1 LNKAHEE
8 GSLFK
13 ILIDIG
19 LVRVDENIFNYYMN
33 SNSKEIQ
40 AISPRVSN
48 EKNYDYHSSYN
59 DTDLNAIAGV
69 SMSNLDIGKSI
80 SQNFENEN
88 NQHGKSIYID
98 SKPSMIL
105 KGIEDGISS
114 NTWDDSTIRTYSRL
128 ATQMKFDYCLDYI
141 KSNYLNSKDEIE
153 ESLNSRDYKT
163 MKRNQ
168 QIINNKPLK
177 SSMSDWKINS
187 QYDISKRGLTPPN
200 EVLSVI
206 RNRLGKADAEIQL
219 RSMKI
224 LNKKLSPF

>member
-1 LNKAHEE
+1 MTVDE
-8 GSLFK
+8 K
-13 ILIDIG
+13 ILNYMNQYSNQKE
-19 LVRVDENIFNYYMN
+19 VQTPQVVDET
-33 SNSKEIQ
+33 K
-40 AISPRVSN
+40 
-48 EKNYDYHSSYN
+48 YDYHSSYN

-88 NQHGKSIYID
+88 DLYRKSIYID
-98 SKPSMIL
+98 SRPSMIL
-105 KGIEDGISS
+105 KGIEDTTST

-128 ATQMKFDYCLDYI
+128 ASQMKFDYCLDYI
-141 KSNYLNSKDEIE
+141 KSNYLNSKDQIE

-163 MKRNQ
+163 MKYNQ
-168 QIINNKPLK
+168 QRINNKPLK

-206 RNRLGKADAEIQL
+206 RSRLGKADAEIQL

-224 LNKKLSPF
+224 LNKKQSPF